1 LQQQETGSGA
11 ESMNIAHL
19 PAALSSAVSLE
30 ALYPLLAERS
40 IGAGWNKPEPA
51 MWPQPRQNFLPFAW
65 RYSDAAAA
73 FEAASRLV
81 STEQAE
87 RRNLIL
93 VNPVQGNIYS
103 TLRTLVVAY
112 QSILPGETARSHRH
126 SPNALRLVLDEG
138 GGAYTTV
145 NAKKIP
151 MHAGDVV
158 LTPSGSWHGHGHDGE
173 RPATWIDYL
182 DVPLVQL
189 LEPIFFEPHPA
200 GVEQPEHVTPE
211 SPFIYSFA
219 ATEKRL
225 AAATQ
230 DVRFGRQIELG
241 GPALKTMALHMM
253 QLDAGIHTAPIHTTA
268 NNVYT
273 VIRGEGRTVVDGES
287 FSWRRGDVIAAP
299 AWRPHHH
306 VAASETVLF
315 RVTDAPV
322 LAALGLLRGA

>member
-1 LQQQETGSGA
+1 
-11 ESMNIAHL
+11 MNIATD
-19 PAALSSAVSLE
+19 PAAALSAAATLE
-30 ALYPLLAERS
+30 ELYPMLAECS

-51 MWPQPRQNFLPFAW
+51 MWPQPKSNFIPFRW

-93 VNPVQGNIYS
+93 VNPVEGNIYS

-126 SPNALRLVLDEG
+126 SPNALRLVLDAG
-138 GGAYTTV
+138 GGAFTTV
-145 NAKKIP
+145 NAAKIP
-151 MHAGDVV
+151 MHEGDVV
-158 LTPSGSWHGHGHDGE
+158 LTPSGSWHGHGHDGQS
-173 RPATWIDYL
+173 PATWIDYL

-189 LEPIFFEPHPA
+189 LEPIFFEPHPK
-200 GVEQPEHVTPE
+200 GVEVPERITPE

-219 ATEKRL
+219 ATEKKLER
-225 AAATQ
+225 AAPDAQ
-230 DVRFGRQIELG
+230 FGRQVELG
-241 GPALKTMALHMM
+241 GPALKSMRLYMM
-253 QLDAGIHTAPIHTTA
+253 QLEAGIQTAPVRTTA
-268 NNVYT
+268 NNIYT
-273 VIRGEGRTVVDGES
+273 VVRGEGRTVIDGTPLD
-287 FSWRRGDVIAAP
+287 WRRGDVIAAP

-306 VAASETVLF
+306 EAARDAILF

-322 LAALGLLRGA
+322 MAALGLLRSA

>member
-1 LQQQETGSGA
+1 
-11 ESMNIAHL
+11 MNSRTL
-19 PAALSSAVSLE
+19 PAATLSTASSLE
-30 ALYPLLAERS
+30 QLYPLLAERS
-40 IGAGWNKPEPA
+40 ISAGWNKPEPA
-51 MWPQPRQNFLPFAW
+51 MWPQPKKNFLPFHW
-65 RYSDAAAA
+65 HYSDAAAA

-93 VNPVQGNIYS
+93 VNPIPGNIYS

-126 SPNALRLVLDEG
+126 SPNALRLVLDAG

-145 NAKKIP
+145 NAKQIP
-151 MHAGDVV
+151 MHEGDVV
-158 LTPSGSWHGHGHDGE
+158 LTPSGSWHGHGHEGD

-200 GVEQPEHVTPE
+200 GIEKPERVTPE
-211 SPFIYSFA
+211 SPFIFSFA

-225 AAATQ
+225 AQAAA
-230 DVRFGRQIELG
+230 DPRFGRQIELG
-241 GPALKTMALHMM
+241 NPALTTMALHMM
-253 QLDAGIHTAPIHTTA
+253 QLEPGADTTPVRTTA

-273 VIRGEGRTVVDGES
+273 VVRGEGRTVIDGET
-287 FSWRRGDVIAAP
+287 FAWQRGDVIAAP

-306 VAASETVLF
+306 RAQSDTVLF

-322 LAALGLLRGA
+322 MAALGLLRGA

>member
-1 LQQQETGSGA
+1 MNTASMPTALSTA
-11 ESMNIAHL
+11 ES
-19 PAALSSAVSLE
+19 LE
-30 ALYPLLAERS
+30 QLYPLLAQRS

-51 MWPQPRQNFLPFAW
+51 MWAQPKKNFLPFVW
-65 RYSDAAAA
+65 HYSDAAAA

-93 VNPVQGNIYS
+93 VNPVPGNIYS
-103 TLRTLVVAY
+103 TVRTLVVAY
-112 QSILPGETARSHRH
+112 QTILPGETARSHRH
-126 SPNALRLVLDEG
+126 SPNALRLVLDAG

-151 MHAGDVV
+151 MHEGDVV
-158 LTPSGSWHGHGHDGE
+158 LTPSGSWHGHGHDGD

-200 GVEQPEHVTPE
+200 GVEQPDRVTPE
-211 SPFIYSFA
+211 SPFIFPYA
-219 ATEKRL
+219 TTEKRL
-225 AAATQ
+225 AEA
-230 DVRFGRQIELG
+230 DVDPQFGRQIELG
-241 GPALKTMALHMM
+241 DPAFKTMSLHMM
-253 QLDAGIHTAPIHTTA
+253 LLPAGMETKPVHTTA

-273 VIRGEGRTVVDGES
+273 VIHGEGRTTVDGEA
-287 FSWRRGDVIAAP
+287 FEWKRGDVIAAP

-306 VAASETVLF
+306 VASRESVLF
-315 RVTDAPV
+315 RATDTPV
-322 LAALGLLRGA
+322 MAALGLLRAA

>member
-1 LQQQETGSGA
+1 
-11 ESMNIAHL
+11 MNSRSL
-19 PAALSSAVSLE
+19 PATALSAAASLDE
-30 ALYPLLAERS
+30 LYPLLADRS

-51 MWPQPRQNFLPFAW
+51 MWPQPKKNFMPFRW
-65 RYSDAAAA
+65 HYSDAAAA

-93 VNPVQGNIYS
+93 VNPVAGNIYS

-126 SPNALRLVLDEG
+126 SPNALRLVLDAG

-145 NAKKIP
+145 NAKRIP
-151 MHAGDVV
+151 MHEGDVV
-158 LTPSGSWHGHGHDGE
+158 LTPSGSWHGHGHDGD
-173 RPATWIDYL
+173 RAATWVDYL

-200 GVEQPEHVTPE
+200 GIEIPERVTPE
-211 SPFIYSFA
+211 SPFIFPFA
-219 ATEKRL
+219 VTEARI
-225 AAATQ
+225 AQVQA
-230 DVRFGRQIELG
+230 DPRFGRQIELG
-241 GPALKTMALHMM
+241 DPAMKTIGLHMM
-253 QLDAGIHTAPIHTTA
+253 HLTPGTATTPVQTTA

-273 VIRGEGRTVVDGES
+273 VIRGEGRTTIDGET
-287 FSWRRGDVIAAP
+287 FEWRRGDVIAAP

-306 VAASETVLF
+306 TAQSDAVLF

-322 LAALGLLRGA
+322 MAALGLLRDA

>member
-1 LQQQETGSGA
+1 
-11 ESMNIAHL
+11 MNRAIL
-19 PAALSSAVSLE
+19 PAEMLSAATSLE
-30 ALYPLLAERS
+30 QLYPLLAARS

-51 MWPQPRQNFLPFAW
+51 MWPQPKQNFLPFAW
-65 RYSDAAAA
+65 HYSDAAAA

-93 VNPVQGNIYS
+93 VNPVPGNIYS

-126 SPNALRLVLDEG
+126 SPNALRLVLDAG

-145 NAKKIP
+145 NAKQIP
-151 MHAGDVV
+151 MHEGDVV
-158 LTPSGSWHGHGHDGE
+158 LTPSGSWHGHGHDGD

-189 LEPIFFEPHPA
+189 LEPIFFEHHPA
-200 GVEQPEHVTPE
+200 GIEEPERVTPE
-211 SPFIYSFA
+211 SPFIYSFR
-219 ATEKRL
+219 ATEARL
-225 AAATQ
+225 AEAPA
-230 DVRFGRQIELG
+230 DPRFGRQVELG
-241 GPALKTMALHMM
+241 NPALTTMGLRMM
-253 QLDAGIHTAPIHTTA
+253 QLAPGTETAPVKTTA

-273 VIRGEGRTVVDGES
+273 VIRGEGHTVIDGETFPWQRS
-287 FSWRRGDVIAAP
+287 DVIAAP

-306 VAASETVLF
+306 KAQSDAVLF

-322 LAALGLLRGA
+322 MAALGLLRGE

>member
-1 LQQQETGSGA
+1 
-11 ESMNIAHL
+11 MNSPAL
-19 PAALSSAVSLE
+19 PASALGAAASLE
-30 ALYPLLAERS
+30 ALYPLLAARS

-51 MWPQPRQNFLPFAW
+51 MWPEPKQNFRPFHWKYA
-65 RYSDAAAA
+65 DAAAA

-126 SPNALRLVLDEG
+126 SPNALRLVLDAG

-145 NAKKIP
+145 DARKIR

-158 LTPSGSWHGHGHDGE
+158 LTPSGSWHGHGHDGNA
-173 RPATWIDYL
+173 PATWIDYL

-200 GVEQPEHVTPE
+200 GIEKPEREAPD
-211 SPFIYSFA
+211 SPFIFSFSK
-219 ATEKRL
+219 TEAQL
-225 AAATQ
+225 TSAPA
-230 DVRFGRQIELG
+230 DPHYGRQVELG
-241 GPALKTMALHMM
+241 KPALKTMGLYMARLE
-253 QLDAGIHTAPIHTTA
+253 AGSKTAPLKTTA

-273 VIRGEGRTVVDGES
+273 VVRGEGRTIVDGET
-287 FSWRRGDVIAAP
+287 FEWERGDVIAAP
-299 AWRPHHH
+299 SWRSHHH
-306 VAASETVLF
+306 HAASESILF
-315 RVTDAPV
+315 RVSDSPV
-322 LAALGLLRGA
+322 LAALGLLRSG

>member
-1 LQQQETGSGA
+1 
-11 ESMNIAHL
+11 MNIATL
-19 PAALSSAVSLE
+19 PATALSAAPSLE
-30 ALYPLLAERS
+30 HLYPLLAKLS

-51 MWPQPRQNFLPFAW
+51 MWPEPKRNFRPCHW
-65 RYSDAAAA
+65 RYADAAAA

-93 VNPVQGNIYS
+93 VNPVEGNIYS

-112 QSILPGETARSHRH
+112 QSILPNETARSHRH
-126 SPNALRLVLDEG
+126 SPNALRLVLDAG

-151 MHAGDVV
+151 MHEGDVV
-158 LTPSGSWHGHGHDGE
+158 LTPSASWHGHGHDGD
-173 RPATWIDYL
+173 RPATWLDYL

-189 LEPIFFEPHPA
+189 LEPIFFEHHPD
-200 GVEQPEHVTPE
+200 GIEKPERVTPD
-211 SPFIYSFA
+211 SPFIFSFA
-219 ATEKRL
+219 ATEAGL
-225 AAATQ
+225 ASAPVDAQ
-230 DVRFGRQIELG
+230 YGRQVELG
-241 GPALKTMALHMM
+241 KPAMRTIGLHMM
-253 QLDAGIHTAPIHTTA
+253 QLGPGMQTAPVRTTA

-273 VIRGEGRTVVDGES
+273 VVRGEGCTVVDGEK
-287 FSWRRGDVIAAP
+287 FEWRRGDVIAAP

-306 VAASETVLF
+306 VAGGEAILF

-322 LAALGLLRGA
+322 MAALGLLRSA

>member
-1 LQQQETGSGA
+1 
-11 ESMNIAHL
+11 MNIATA
-19 PAALSSAVSLE
+19 PAAALSTASSLE
-30 ALYPLLAERS
+30 QLYPLLAERS

-51 MWPQPRQNFLPFAW
+51 MWPQPKQNFLPFHW
-65 RYSDAAAA
+65 RYGDAAAA

-93 VNPVQGNIYS
+93 VNPVAGNIYS

-112 QSILPGETARSHRH
+112 QSILPQETARSHRH
-126 SPNALRLVLDEG
+126 SPNALRLVLDAG

-151 MHAGDVV
+151 MHEGDVV
-158 LTPSGSWHGHGHDGE
+158 LTPSGSWHGHGHDGD
-173 RPATWIDYL
+173 RAATWIDYL

-189 LEPIFFEPHPA
+189 LEPVFFEPHPA
-200 GVEQPEHVTPE
+200 GVEKPERVTPE

-219 ATEKRL
+219 ATETRL
-225 AAATQ
+225 AAASADTQ
-230 DVRFGRQIELG
+230 YGRQVELG
-241 GPALKTMALHMM
+241 NPALKTMGLYMM
-253 QLDAGIHTAPIHTTA
+253 QLASGFETAPVRTTA

-287 FSWRRGDVIAAP
+287 FEWRRGDVIAAP
-299 AWRPHHH
+299 SWRPHHH
-306 VAASETVLF
+306 LAGSECILF

-322 LAALGLLRGA
+322 LAALGLLRGG